1 MKRFDQINMVPFIDI
16 VLVLL
21 AIVMT
26 TASFVSKG
34 LIELNLPETQS
45 ASVVPA
51 DNDFKEI
58 SVDGHGAVFYQGDR
72 VDADRLAE
80 QLSALPLRAPLHVRV
95 DKQASFADFMGIV
108 DLLKRFKLDN
118 VAIETVNKS

>member
-34 LIELNLPETQS
+34 LIEVDLPDAQS
-45 ASVVPA
+45 VAALPA
-51 DNDFKEI
+51 DQEFKEI
-58 SVDGHGAVFYQGDR
+58 SIDASSQVFYQD
-72 VDADRLAE
+72 
-80 QLSALPLRAPLHVRV
+80 QLFDMPSLTGSLKELPPSTQFHLRV
-95 DKQASFADFMGIV
+95 DKQASFESFIAVV
-108 DLLKRFKLDN
+108 DILKHLKLDK
-118 VAIETVNKS
+118 VAVEVLEKS